1 MAAQETVKS
10 WDADGCKRAADSLGG
25 VPVKVV
31 RGETGL
37 GTGLGIHLS
46 AQSLANELKYMLGEA
61 ESNQG

>member
-25 VPVKVV
+25 GPVKVV
-31 RGETGL
+31 RGE
-37 GTGLGIHLS
+37 TGLGIHLS

-61 ESNQG
+61 KSNQG